1 MTEKIKEII
10 ANQLGIDVDKI
21 ADDAAIIDDL
31 GADSLDVVEMLLSIE
46 ETLGVTVPDEDAAGL
61 KTVADIVE
69 YIEQNQ

>member
-21 ADDAAIIDDL
+21 EDDAAIIDDL

-46 ETLGVTVPDEDAAGL
+46 ETLGVTVPDEDAANL
-61 KTVADIVE
+61 KSVQDIVD

>member
-46 ETLGVTVPDEDAAGL
+46 ETLGVTVPDEDAANL
-61 KTVADIVE
+61 KTVADITE